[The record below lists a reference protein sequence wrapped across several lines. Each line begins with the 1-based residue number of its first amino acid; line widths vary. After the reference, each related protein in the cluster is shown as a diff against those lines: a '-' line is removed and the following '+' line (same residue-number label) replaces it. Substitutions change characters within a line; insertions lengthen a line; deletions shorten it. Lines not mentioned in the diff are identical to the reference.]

1 MDLELRHLRYFLAV
15 ADCESMTRA
24 AVRLGIQQPPLSVQI
39 QALER
44 HLGLALFHRRSRGME
59 LTEGGKMLAVEAR
72 RMMDDVLQIQQR
84 MARFACGEQGNLRVG
99 FTSSAAAHAF
109 TPAVLRFVRMKSPD
123 IHIELSEDNAASL
136 IDSMVDG
143 RLHCCLLRVPVS
155 QPEGLVFETLLSE
168 HVVVALP
175 RDHPL
180 VQNRTKTKKTIALKE
195 LRDEPF
201 ILVRRPG
208 GAGLYANFLTLCERH
223 GFQPRIASEVPR
235 MLTNLNLVAAGAGVS
250 IVPAS
255 MQSVHSGDIV
265 YIPLKE
271 ADQIDAP
278 LTLAW
283 RKDDLSGP
291 SKNFVEMLRAFA
303 RSYTPSSSTQHSS
316 DKERYT

>member
-1 MDLELRHLRYFLAV
+1 MELELRHLRYFLAV

-24 AVRLGIQQPPLSVQI
+24 AERLGIQQPPLSVQI

-59 LTEGGKMLAVEAR
+59 LTEGGKMLAIEAR
-72 RMMDDVLQIQQR
+72 QVLDTMTQIQQR
-84 MARFACGEQGNLRVG
+84 MARFASGKQGSLRVG

-109 TPAVLRFVRMKSPD
+109 TPAALRYVRTSYPG

-136 IDSMVDG
+136 IESIADS
-143 RLHCCLLRVPVS
+143 RLHCGLLRVPVS
-155 QPEGLVFETLLSE
+155 QPEGLVFETLLRE

-180 VQNRTKTKKTIALKE
+180 ADLRADTKMPLALND
-195 LRDEPF
+195 LRDETF

-208 GAGLYANFLTLCERH
+208 GAGLYANFLALCERQ
-223 GFQPRIASEVPR
+223 GFTPRIANEVSR

-255 MQSVHSGDIV
+255 MQGVHSTAIA
-265 YIPLKE
+265 YMPLKE
-271 ADQIDAP
+271 ADQLEAP

-283 RKDDLSGP
+283 RKDNCSGP
-291 SKNFVEMLRAFA
+291 NESFIELLRAFA
-303 RSYTPSSSTQHSS
+303 QTYAPA
-316 DKERYT
+316 